1 MDCREHKR
9 EVKRGSSSCEESVCS
24 SLCALK
30 EAAGVMHL
38 NGAALL
44 TAPNTDGSEVR
55 VAACCSW
62 LLLRIAACCITLKDN
77 GMQLQHGSWY
87 MYAAFCVRKQGWCR
101 VSN

>member
-9 EVKRGSSSCEESVCS
+9 EVSEALHRVKNQFAAVS
-24 SLCALK
+24 ALK

-38 NGAALL
+38 NEAGLL

-87 MYAAFCVRKQGWCR
+87 MYAAFV
-101 VSN
+101 